1 MVFCTR
7 SVVRSARIHVFI
19 IGEAYRF
26 YELSRREE
34 CSSNVFSPRVL
45 AFTNTIAEEE
55 AMMPKRIKKSNKR
68 KAIKKLEALDYINV
82 NAAGIDIGSK
92 SHFVAIPEGR
102 DDQHV
107 REFPTFTNSLIQLVN
122 WLKEVGITTVAMEST
137 GVYWI
142 PVYDMLEM
150 HGFEVLLVNARHI
163 KNVPGRKTDVLDCQ
177 WIQQLHS
184 YGLLR
189 GSFRP
194 KEQILKLRTY
204 MRHRATLIEYASSHV
219 QHIQKSLYLMNVQ
232 LNNAI
237 RDVMGVTG
245 MRIIRAIINGERDPA
260 KLAQY
265 RDPNCKN
272 SEEVIRESLVGNYQE
287 EHMFCLKQA
296 LELYDDYALKI
307 AACDQQI
314 QEIVSEMES
323 LSDKEEKIAPKKAQT
338 KKHAFLFNMHQE
350 LVRITGVD
358 LTAIPGLN
366 VQSIAKII
374 SEIGVDMTRW
384 DTSKQ
389 FAAWLGLCPGNKVS
403 GGKRLSGKTAPSAN
417 KAAAA
422 LRIGANA
429 LRFSD
434 SALGA
439 FFRRLSHRLG
449 AAKAITATAHKLA
462 VILYNMIKMGQEYIE
477 SGAKYYEEQY
487 KDRCIR
493 NLEKKAAQFGFTLV
507 PVSANS

>member
-1 MVFCTR
+1 M
-7 SVVRSARIHVFI
+7 IQK
-19 IGEAYRF
+19 
-26 YELSRREE
+26 
-34 CSSNVFSPRVL
+34 N
-45 AFTNTIAEEE
+45 
-55 AMMPKRIKKSNKR
+55 IKKSKSNNKGK
-68 KAIKKLEALDYINV
+68 KAKKIEALDYINV

-92 SHFVAIPEGR
+92 SHFVAVPAGH
-102 DDQHV
+102 DDEHV
-107 REFPTFTNSLIQLVN
+107 REFSTFTNSLIELVN
-122 WLKEVGITTVAMEST
+122 WLKKTRITTVAMEST

-194 KEQILKLRTY
+194 TEKILKLRTY

-219 QHIQKSLYLMNVQ
+219 QHIQKSLYLMNIQ
-232 LNNAI
+232 LNNVI
-237 RDVMGVTG
+237 RDVTGVTG
-245 MRIIRAIINGERDPA
+245 MKIIRAIINGERDPA
-260 KLAQY
+260 KLAQH

-272 SEEVIRESLVGNYQE
+272 SEEVIRESLIGNYQE
-287 EHMFCLKQA
+287 DHMFCLKQA
-296 LELYDDYALKI
+296 LELYDEYALKI
-307 AACDQQI
+307 AACDQQVEKI
-314 QEIVSEMES
+314 MSELES
-323 LSDKEEKIAPKKAQT
+323 LSDKAESVKPKKTQT
-338 KKHAFLFNMHQE
+338 KKHAFSFNMHQE
-350 LVRITGVD
+350 LVRIAGVD

-366 VQSIAKII
+366 VQSVSKII
-374 SEIGVDMTRW
+374 SEVGVDMTRW
-384 DTSKQ
+384 ETSKQ

-422 LRIGANA
+422 FRMGANA

-434 SALGA
+434 SALGS
-439 FFRRLSHRLG
+439 FFRRLNCRLG
-449 AAKAITATAHKLA
+449 EAKTITAAAHKLA
-462 VILYNMIKMGQEYIE
+462 VILYNMLKTGQEYIE
-477 SGAKYYEEQY
+477 SGARYYEEQY

-493 NLEKKAAQFGFTLV
+493 NLEKKASQFGFTLV
-507 PVSANS
+507 SAKKY